1 MKPTCFPSCFPT
13 PQAQLLCSSWGCAG
27 QDMAVG
33 QFPVF
38 NTGGFS
44 TGACLLRA
52 FGKVSALPHLH
63 KHATPPM
70 TCNEH
75 RAPHGAALAGCVDIK
90 QGLKHHRPHSPCP
103 STRAVDTSRTR
114 GSPDPLNRSVL
125 KLVALSWRGK
135 ISRPG
140 FARASLHAKL
150 TVKILQHVLNWLQS
164 FISC

>member
-1 MKPTCFPSCFPT
+1 
-13 PQAQLLCSSWGCAG
+13 
-27 QDMAVG
+27 MAVG

-90 QGLKHHRPHSPCP
+90 QGLKLAFIMSIIGHTALVQARVPWTLPGHGEARTP
-103 STRAVDTSRTR
+103 ST
-114 GSPDPLNRSVL
+114 G
-125 KLVALSWRGK
+125 
-135 ISRPG
+135 
-140 FARASLHAKL
+140 
-150 TVKILQHVLNWLQS
+150 QY
-164 FISC
+164 